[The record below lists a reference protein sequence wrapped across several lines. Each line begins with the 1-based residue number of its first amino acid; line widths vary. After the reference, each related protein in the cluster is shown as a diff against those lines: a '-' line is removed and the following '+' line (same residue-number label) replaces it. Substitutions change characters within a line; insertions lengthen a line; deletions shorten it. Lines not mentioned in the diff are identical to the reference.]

1 MLIERPSSREAAGYL
16 EAALIAY
23 TTGHTYFSSNSINL
37 ARNDIGGSGGRREQI
52 KELPHYVYV
61 AIYLTDRGT

>member
-23 TTGHTYFSSNSINL
+23 TTGHQYFSRNSINL
-37 ARNDIGGSGGRREQI
+37 ARRVIGGSRGRREKTQN
-52 KELPHYVYV
+52 LPHYVYV